1 MEQLRTSVST
11 SQFSIEMILPSAASQ
26 KSKASKVEEEA
37 STVPSTVRQVPE
49 VSESYRPCLMV
60 ADTSDQS
67 QDCGSSK
74 KVRRPRTCFSDEQ
87 LKELERR
94 FRINKY
100 VSVADRTL
108 LCSELGLTDSQI
120 KTWFQNRRTKWKRL
134 NEARYNLLSDGVDSR
149 LLRKDS
155 TYYAHP
161 GVTIPSFQPKGSDG
175 DISSSFTSPHNIY
188 SSFSNT
194 FPSFPNY
201 MWSATGGYSPVYNPA
216 LQNPTPSHP
225 ATSAQLTPLTVLT
238 PLQSSSQGHPA
249 AASTLT
255 SEDGVSPQS
264 HFHSLYP
271 SAKSGAAALAY
282 QTSKTAVAPPEPPYS
297 TKEGGICVGPYS
309 SPYYNP
315 CVEKSIRSQYQ
326 TALT

>member
-1 MEQLRTSVST
+1 MVVYEER
-11 SQFSIEMILPSAASQ
+11 AADSY
-26 KSKASKVEEEA
+26 SYTISKVEDDHPSVPA
-37 STVPSTVRQVPE
+37 SVRQVPE

-67 QDCGSSK
+67 QDCGASK

-161 GVTIPSFQPKGSDG
+161 GVTIPSFQTKGSDP
-175 DISSSFTSPHNIY
+175 DITSSFTSPHNIY
-188 SSFSNT
+188 SSFSNS
-194 FPSFPNY
+194 FHSFPNY

-216 LQNPTPSHP
+216 LQNPTPTLP
-225 ATSAQLTPLTVLT
+225 ATSTQLTPLTVLT
-238 PLQSSSQGHPA
+238 PLQSSSQVHPA
-249 AASTLT
+249 T
-255 SEDGVSPQS
+255 SALSSGLSNEDESSAQS
-264 HFHSLYP
+264 QFHSLYP
-271 SAKSGAAALAY
+271 SSKLGAAAAAY
-282 QTSKTAVAPPEPPYS
+282 QTSKAAVAAAEPPYS
-297 TKEGGICVGPYS
+297 TKEGSICVAPYS
-309 SPYYNP
+309 SPYYSP
-315 CVEKSIRSQYQ
+315 CVDKSIRSQYQ